1 MLIGAVQRGG
11 LLQCDQDASG
21 CSPRLTGSCGSGGRA
36 HSCLSR
42 WCRALPHCPPRSR
55 RTADS
60 VWTREF
66 GVCAATQSNA
76 DHPASTREVRP
87 ARERAA
93 DRFGARR
100 CFGSQTEPARPGG
113 WLDWRPGLQVTHC
126 TLSLCSL
133 AMLLHYALSL
143 CALTM
148 LSHCALSLCSLTVLS
163 HYALPLCALT
173 VLSHCALA
181 RPGAI
186 LGLSWHNSGCAGGWL
201 VTDSKFSAC
210 LVLVS
215 GCPTMAQYG
224 PRGALYSDKI

>member
-1 MLIGAVQRGG
+1 VGCSSATRMPRDAHPDSQEAVAAVGVLTVVFHVGAGLYPTAHPAPGGRLIRSGRESSAFARPPRATRIIQRPPERLGLLASGLLIGLVLAGALV
-11 LLQCDQDASG
+11 
-21 CSPRLTGSCGSGGRA
+21 PRLS
-36 HSCLSR
+36 
-42 WCRALPHCPPRSR
+42 LP
-55 RTADS
+55 
-60 VWTREF
+60 
-66 GVCAATQSNA
+66 G
-76 DHPASTREVRP
+76 
-87 ARERAA
+87 
-93 DRFGARR
+93 
-100 CFGSQTEPARPGG
+100 PGG